1 MKRVKIFAVCLSFIV
16 LLCGC
21 SKKTVTPVIDNIRF
35 NAHISYYNEQYV
47 CAVRTYTGGNF
58 DITVTEPEVLKGLNF
73 TYRDNGITA
82 NYNGI
87 EYTPNAD
94 NAYFMGVSDYI
105 HEILLD
111 LQQKTATET
120 ENGFIIEGE
129 THDFVYTV
137 YFAGSGLPIKAVVN
151 NTITIEAHDVEIVNE

>member
-1 MKRVKIFAVCLSFIV
+1 MKRVKIFAACLCFI
-16 LLCGC
+16 LLFCGC

-35 NAHISYYNEQYV
+35 NAHILYYNEQYV

-58 DITVTEPEVLKGLNF
+58 DITVLEPEVLKGLAF
-73 TYRDNGITA
+73 TYRDNGVTA

-105 HEILLD
+105 REILLD

-120 ENGFIIEGE
+120 DEGFAISGK
-129 THDFVYTV
+129 TGDFVYTV
-137 YFAGSGLPIKAVVN
+137 YFAGSGLPLKAVVN
-151 NTITIEAHDVEIVNE
+151 NTITIEVLDAEIVNE